1 MKTVFLQ
8 FFKEESYLYT
18 ENFIVNYL
26 NGLSYVWNE
35 LKNKGEMIWKH
46 VDDETTIITEGTI
59 YASVWYTK
67 SLRILYNWAKQFPKL
82 EVYVCGPL
90 ILHYDL
96 SFGKDLKNFHVN
108 RQNAEDLLCNGK
120 ISDWNIEIPKT
131 TGSIGYSV
139 ALTNGIGCYWG
150 KCRYCKIIGPLKY
163 RDIDKIP
170 VIEHDGL
177 KCIWLHTYSLP
188 PHFIKKFYPQFED
201 RDDVRY
207 ATYVR
212 GDKHITKALKE
223 TIPLLSVDPKYLGF
237 DVGIEFPTDKMLQY
251 MDKGTTVE
259 EYLNFIK
266 VAASND
272 IQLHFNLILGW
283 KQTDYDDL
291 KGFEYFLNELS
302 KSSKPNSIT
311 VNIYPLT
318 IVQDRKVRADY
329 TIDEIET
336 FKSDYDVF
344 IGMPKQS
351 ETQKHINSEIRKLIH
366 NYPFRMIHDLADP
379 NSTWR
384 KNSYGMI
391 DDK

>member
-1 MKTVFLQ
+1 METIFLQ

-35 LKNKGEMIWKH
+35 LKNKGKMIWKH
-46 VDDETTIITEGTI
+46 VDDETPIITEGII

-67 SLRILYNWAKQFPKL
+67 SLRILYSWAKQFPRL
-82 EVYVCGPL
+82 EVYICGPL

-96 SFGKDLKNFHVN
+96 TVGKELNNFHIN
-108 RQNAEDLLCNGK
+108 RQNAEDLFCNGK
-120 ISDWNIEIPKT
+120 VSEWNIEIPKT
-131 TGSIGYSV
+131 TGPIGYSV

-150 KCRYCKIIGPLKY
+150 KCRYCKIMGPLKY
-163 RDIDKIP
+163 RNTDRIP

-177 KCIWLHTYSLP
+177 KCIWIHTYSLP
-188 PHFIKKFYPQFED
+188 PHLMKKLYPQFEK

-212 GDKHITKALKE
+212 GDKYITKALKE
-223 TIPLLSVDPKYLGF
+223 TIPMLSIDPKYLGF
-237 DVGIEFPTDKMLQY
+237 DIGIEFPTDKMLQY
-251 MDKGTTVE
+251 MDKGTTVK
-259 EYLNFIK
+259 EYLDFIK
-266 VAASND
+266 VAASSD

-291 KGFEYFLNELS
+291 KAFEYFLNQLS
-302 KSSKPNSIT
+302 KVSKPNTIT

-318 IVQDRKVRADY
+318 IVQDRKIRSDY
-329 TIDEIET
+329 TIDEIES
-336 FKSDYDVF
+336 FKSDYDIF
-344 IGMPKQS
+344 IGMPKQN

-366 NYPFRMIHDLADP
+366 EYPFRMIHDLASP
-379 NSTWR
+379 SSTWR
-384 KNSYGMI
+384 KNSYGMV
-391 DDK
+391 DEK